1 MNAMLQAH
9 NVSLELPTEV
19 HKIGRKGYSELLT
32 TLSGS
37 VRYQTTIL
45 SGINFKAED
54 GDRIGVMG
62 LNGAGKTTLLRLLNG
77 AYLPTAGVVQ
87 VQGNRQSLLNPMLGF
102 AEDASVAE
110 NIFLRGTAMGL
121 RYRQVKAIAPEV
133 LEFAGLSERA
143 EYPFYT
149 LSSGQRMRLGFSI
162 TTAVQPDILLMDEWL
177 STGDAAF
184 VARARKR
191 MKDRFMGSRIV
202 VLASHSTN
210 LIRDTCNKSLVLDK
224 GRMHFFGDT
233 ADALE
238 AYRDIVSQASSEERD
253 AAMNSDPVLFGHT
266 QGVVERIR
274 ATHDSLEVVG
284 WAMDD
289 RGREAAVAC
298 LEFAGQKHVLDNF
311 ERVQRDDVNDYLG
324 KRAGQYG
331 FRLALALEHP
341 VAAEELVDDLRVS
354 VGRNVSRLGAP
365 LSLVRASVVE
375 TE

>member
-1 MNAMLQAH
+1 MNAMLRAY

-19 HKIGRKGYSELLT
+19 HKTGRKGYSDLLA

-37 VRYQTTIL
+37 VRYRTTIL
-45 SGINFKAED
+45 SGINFEAVD
-54 GDRIGVMG
+54 GDRIGIMG
-62 LNGAGKTTLLRLLNG
+62 LNGAGKTTLLRVLNG
-77 AYLPTAGVVQ
+77 AYAPTAGVLRVE
-87 VQGNRQSLLNPMLGF
+87 GSRQSLLNPLLGF
-102 AEDASVAE
+102 ADYASVAE

-121 RYRQVKAIAPEV
+121 RYRQLKAIAVDV
-133 LEFAGLSERA
+133 LEFAGLTDRA
-143 EYPFYT
+143 EFPLYT
-149 LSSGQRMRLGFSI
+149 LSSGQRMRLGFAI

-191 MKDRFMGSRIV
+191 MQDRFEGSRIV
-202 VLASHSTN
+202 ILASHSTS
-210 LIRDTCNKSLVLDK
+210 LLRDTCNKALVLDK

-253 AAMNSDPVLFGHT
+253 AAMTSDPVLFGNT

-274 ATHDSLEVVG
+274 ATQDSLEVVG

-289 RGREAAVAC
+289 RGREASVVC
-298 LEFAGQKHVLDNF
+298 LEFAGGKHLVESF
-311 ERVQRDDVNDYLG
+311 ERVQRDDVNDYIG
-324 KRAGQYG
+324 KRTGKYG
-331 FRLALALEHP
+331 FRLSLALEQP
-341 VAAEELVDDLRVS
+341 VVAREVVDQLQVR
-354 VGRNVSRLGAP
+354 VGRNVSRLGTP
-365 LSLVRASVVE
+365 LSLVRASVIE